1 MASGSTIMDPIRL
14 VENQN
19 NQLTVNPKALK
30 ILDQISQPVV
40 VVAIVGLY
48 RTGKSFLMNRLAGQ
62 NHGFRLGSTVRS
74 ETKGIWMW
82 CVPHPS
88 KESHTLVLLDTEG
101 LGDVEKGDSKNDSW
115 IFALAV
121 LLSSILVYNSMN
133 TINHQA
139 LEQLHYVTELT
150 ELIRIT
156 SSASSD
162 EVQNSAEFVSFFP
175 DFVWAVR
182 DFMLE
187 LELDGYPITEDEYL
201 ENALKLIPGKNPQI
215 QNSNMPRE
223 CIRKFFPK
231 RKCFVFD
238 RPTSDKTL
246 LLHIEEVPDNQLDE
260 NFQKQSN
267 HFCSYIFT
275 HAKPKTLRERITV
288 TGAGLGTLVVAYIDA
303 INSGGV
309 PCLENAVI
317 TLAER
322 ENSAAVQKAADH
334 YSEQMAQRLRLPT
347 DTLQELLEVHAACE
361 TEAIAIFLG
370 RSFKDDKQTFQK
382 KLVDIME
389 KKKDVF
395 MIQNEEASVKHC
407 QAELKKLS
415 ESLMT
420 SISGGTFFVPG
431 GHSLY
436 LEARSKFEQDYK
448 LVPRKGVKAN
458 EVLQSFLQSQAGVEE
473 AILQADKAFTDV
485 DKALAVECAKKHA
498 AEREQQLLREK
509 QNEEEKKMAA
519 QERSFEENM
528 TQLEEKMNREREN
541 LLGEQETMLN
551 HKQKVQEELL
561 TEGFKKQAE
570 ELNKEIKK
578 LKEAIEI
585 TKNIKSIN
593 VSEVLDVASMAL
605 VAVLPGNRKFFGL
618 GVKFLSYAMK
628 RTENPY

>member
-1 MASGSTIMDPIRL
+1 MESGSTIMDPICL

-40 VVAIVGLY
+40 VVAVAGLY

-62 NHGFRLGSTVRS
+62 NHGFHLGSTVRS

-121 LLSSILVYNSMN
+121 LLSSIFVYNSMN

-139 LEQLHYVTELT
+139 LEQLQENGANGNVDKTYP
-150 ELIRIT
+150 
-156 SSASSD
+156 SYD
-162 EVQNSAEFVSFFP
+162 SAEFVSFFP

-201 ENALKLIPGKNPQI
+201 ENALKLIPGKNPKI
-215 QNSNMPRE
+215 RNSNMPRE

-238 RPTSDKTL
+238 RPTSDKKL

-260 NFQKQSN
+260 NFQKQSKN
-267 HFCSYIFT
+267 FCSYIFT
-275 HAKPKTLRERITV
+275 HAKSKTLRGGITV
-288 TGAGLGTLVVAYIDA
+288 TGGRLGTLVVAYIDA

-361 TEAIAIFLG
+361 MEAIAIFLG

-395 MIQNEEASVKHC
+395 MIQNEEASVKYC

-415 ESLMT
+415 ESLMK

-458 EVLQSFLQSQAGVEE
+458 EVFQSFLQSQAGLEE
-473 AILQADKAFTDV
+473 AILQADKALTDG
-485 DKALAVECAKKHA
+485 DKAMAVECAKKHA

-509 QNEEEKKMAA
+509 QNEEEQKMAA
-519 QERSFEENM
+519 QERSFKENM
-528 TQLEEKMNREREN
+528 TQLEEKMDREREN
-541 LLGEQETMLN
+541 LLREQEAMLK
-551 HKQKVQEELL
+551 HKLKMQEELL
-561 TEGFKKQAE
+561 TEGFKKEAE
-570 ELNKEIKK
+570 ELNKEIDQ
-578 LKEAIEI
+578 LKEDIEM
-585 TKNIKSIN
+585 TKNNTSIKI
-593 VSEVLDVASMAL
+593 SEVLDMASMAL
-605 VAVLPGNRKFFGL
+605 VAVLPGGYKVLGM
-618 GVKFLSYAMK
+618 GVKLLSDAMK
-628 RTENPY
+628 RAENPY